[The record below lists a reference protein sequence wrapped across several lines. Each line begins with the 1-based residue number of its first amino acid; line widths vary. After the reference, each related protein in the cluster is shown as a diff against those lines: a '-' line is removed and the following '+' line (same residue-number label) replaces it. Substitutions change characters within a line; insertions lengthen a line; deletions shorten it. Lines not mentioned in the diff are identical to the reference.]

1 MIDDEISEIL
11 KEKQG
16 SYLEDL
22 DIDTIRK
29 EYRELFI
36 HSAWYML
43 LRRCGVEP
51 GDYMYLE
58 DFRAITDFN
67 NINVISCLGTPV
79 SEQCS
84 FVLKDISRYL
94 WQKNLQK
101 NRAESI
107 VQSNQREYNKDNKTQ
122 EQKRG
127 VNRNDVDIHKEG
139 GRTAVSGSGIKGSS
153 EGIHREIRS
162 NESRLSLS
170 LIHI

>member
-1 MIDDEISEIL
+1 MKKVGIMSMQRIANYGSFLQAYALKQLIEETVNDVIDDEISEIL

-43 LRRCGVEP
+43 LRRCGIEP

-67 NINVISCLGTPV
+67 NI
-79 SEQCS
+79 
-84 FVLKDISRYL
+84 
-94 WQKNLQK
+94 
-101 NRAESI
+101 
-107 VQSNQREYNKDNKTQ
+107 
-122 EQKRG
+122 
-127 VNRNDVDIHKEG
+127 
-139 GRTAVSGSGIKGSS
+139 
-153 EGIHREIRS
+153 
-162 NESRLSLS
+162 LS

>member
-1 MIDDEISEIL
+1 M
-11 KEKQG
+11 
-16 SYLEDL
+16 
-22 DIDTIRK
+22 
-29 EYRELFI
+29 
-36 HSAWYML
+36 
-43 LRRCGVEP
+43 
-51 GDYMYLE
+51 
-58 DFRAITDFN
+58 
-67 NINVISCLGTPV
+67 ISCLGTPV

-94 WQKNLQK
+94 WKKNLQK

-162 NESRLSLS
+162 NESRIIWSS
-170 LIHI
+170 IGNQGIRR